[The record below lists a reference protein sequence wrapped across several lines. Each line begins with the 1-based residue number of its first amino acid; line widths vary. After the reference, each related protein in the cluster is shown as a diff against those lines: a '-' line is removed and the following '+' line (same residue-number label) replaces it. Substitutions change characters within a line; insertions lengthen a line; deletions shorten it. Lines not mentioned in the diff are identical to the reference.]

1 MFNYHYIKYMYYSYF
16 LFLIYLIQQH
26 FQIYYRQH
34 PNTPQSYNSCLTLY
48 ESNNILRYNRIVH
61 LPVWYSKFYSSN
73 HIVKSQKKKSVKYD

>member
-34 PNTPQSYNSCLTLY
+34 PPPQSYNSCLTLY
-48 ESNNILRYNRIVH
+48 ESTNILRYNRIVH

>member
-26 FQIYYRQH
+26 FQIYYRQ
-34 PNTPQSYNSCLTLY
+34 PPPPQSYNSCLTLY
-48 ESNNILRYNRIVH
+48 ESKNILRYNRIVH
-61 LPVWYSKFYSSN
+61 LPVWYSKFYGSN